1 MYMLDT
7 KTKTLSWTPDLSG
20 LLPTRELQSQ
30 GHFRGS
36 VRVRAC
42 VCVCEHVCWGEGAVY
57 RWVEERSSELHSEEA
72 WKEEDQECGQQ
83 SSVVLETCLR
93 TARSCSWRLFI
104 LSAPWF
110 DLVAWLPEVLG
121 FYLACSIWVRS
132 IVK

>member
-1 MYMLDT
+1 MCV
-7 KTKTLSWTPDLSG
+7 
-20 LLPTRELQSQ
+20 
-30 GHFRGS
+30 H
-36 VRVRAC
+36 AC
-42 VCVCEHVCWGEGAVY
+42 ACMHVCVCEHVCWGKGAVY

-93 TARSCSWRLFI
+93 TARSRSGRLFI

-121 FYLACSIWVRS
+121 FYLAGSIWVRS

>member
-1 MYMLDT
+1 M
-7 KTKTLSWTPDLSG
+7 
-20 LLPTRELQSQ
+20 
-30 GHFRGS
+30 
-36 VRVRAC
+36 C
-42 VCVCEHVCWGEGAVY
+42 VPVCACVCEHVCWGEGDVY

-72 WKEEDQECGQQ
+72 GKEDQECGQQ

-93 TARSCSWRLFI
+93 TAPSRSGRLFI

-121 FYLACSIWVRS
+121 FYLAGSIWVRS